1 VENELRV
8 DGVERASAER
18 EVIDR
23 IQEIGLSLTVMAYQT
38 IHFGRQAERCRLYVF
53 KMNDRQFPKNH
64 DASRVEFLRKVKCF
78 KIEKRKKSS
87 INFSIWDKNC
97 NFARKN
103 FLPPLF

>member
-1 VENELRV
+1 
-8 DGVERASAER
+8 
-18 EVIDR
+18 
-23 IQEIGLSLTVMAYQT
+23 
-38 IHFGRQAERCRLYVF
+38 
-53 KMNDRQFPKNH
+53 MNDRQFPKNH